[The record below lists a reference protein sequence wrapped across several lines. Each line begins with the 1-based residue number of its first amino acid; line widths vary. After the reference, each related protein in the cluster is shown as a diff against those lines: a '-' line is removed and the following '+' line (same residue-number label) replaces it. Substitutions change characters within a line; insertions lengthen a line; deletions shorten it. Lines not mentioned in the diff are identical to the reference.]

1 MKLLKKILIFL
12 FIVLV
17 AIQAPFVYRRY
28 LLGQLSNKISET
40 AKISQDTPRP
50 QNEGFTEY
58 KGIIHAHTNLGG
70 HSTGRFDELV
80 KASNANGLDFVLMTE
95 HYSPTFDT
103 ASLTLNGVY
112 GKTLFIG
119 GNEIE
124 TADRD
129 RFLMIPGS
137 AEAISLARM
146 PTNAVIEKL
155 HAENRLAFVAYPE
168 TLKTDGG
175 NFDGIEIFSLYT
187 AAKQLNPFVTFFDLI
202 WSGRSY
208 PELLFASNFRRP
220 DANLARYD
228 AAAATRKASL
238 FAGTDAHSNV
248 GFHIFGDDAGH
259 KWIDIKLD
267 RYEMMFRIVRTHA
280 LLANDT
286 PMTRENLLAVVKQGR
301 FFTGFDSIGD
311 TEGFMF
317 TAESGTEKKQ
327 MGDDVPLASAN
338 LKVFSPAAAHIVI
351 FKNGAKFAEEFN
363 TNELTAK
370 PDSPG
375 AYRVEVYQ
383 NALGPPFDTMP
394 WIISNPIY
402 VR

>member
-1 MKLLKKILIFL
+1 MKLLKKILIFA

-28 LLGQLSNKISET
+28 LLGQLSNKISKT

-50 QNEGFTEY
+50 KNENFTEY

-70 HSTGRFDELV
+70 HSTGRFEELV

-119 GNEIE
+119 GNEID
-124 TADRD
+124 TADGD

-137 AEAISLARM
+137 ADAIGLAKM

-155 HAENRLAFVAYPE
+155 HAENRLALVAYPE

-175 NFDGIEIFSLYT
+175 QFDGIEVFSLYT
-187 AAKQLNPFVTFFDLI
+187 ASKQLNLFVTFFDLI

-208 PELLFASNFRRP
+208 PEILFASNFRRP
-220 DANLARYD
+220 DANLAKFD
-228 AAAATRKASL
+228 ATAATRKASL

-259 KWIDIKLD
+259 KWLDLKLD
-267 RYEMMFRIVRTHA
+267 RYETMFRIVRTHA

-286 PMTRENLLAVVKQGR
+286 PLTRESLLATVKQGR

-311 TEGFMF
+311 TDGFMF
-317 TAESGTEKKQ
+317 TAESGSERKQ
-327 MGDDVPLASAN
+327 MGDEVSLATAT
-338 LKVFSPAAAHIVI
+338 LKVFSPAAAHIVV
-351 FKNGAKFAEEFN
+351 FKNGVKFAEEFN
-363 TNELTAK
+363 ANELSAK

-383 NALGPPFDTMP
+383 NALGPPFDNMP